1 LLEGTTPLAAMVRW
15 FAATSQWLGAKTVLK
30 RITTSVRTSFSCP
43 PSGTRR
49 CSLNFIKSSSFK
61 CRSQR
66 LASTHLILRMPL
78 LRMSATCQRPVAFG
92 TPMMPRKNSS
102 FMAPSTSL
110 SQW

>member
-1 LLEGTTPLAAMVRW
+1 MVEGTTPLAAMVRW

-30 RITTSVRTSFSCP
+30 RITTSVRTSFSCS

-49 CSLNFIKSSSFK
+49 CSLGLIESSSFK
-61 CRSQR
+61 WRNQR

-102 FMAPSTSL
+102 FMASSTSF